1 MAGPFVRS
9 ARSPR
14 VRPPARPGRAPV
26 ARGALVGPRLIRDR
40 AEMTE
45 AVALL
50 AERLV
55 ARGVAPALPQLT
67 FATLVDN
74 ALEHGGGAVSP
85 VAAVY
90 LAGTFVTVS
99 SRDGGQ
105 SVAGCGSGLGT
116 ATCRSG
122 TAYGSVAWPG
132 SRSRGSWRLPESFLT
147 RRRVAQGFA
156 ATSGTLHMVL

>member
-1 MAGPFVRS
+1 
-9 ARSPR
+9 
-14 VRPPARPGRAPV
+14 
-26 ARGALVGPRLIRDR
+26 
-40 AEMTE
+40 MTE

-105 SVAGCGSGLGT
+105 SVAGCGRPVDEL
-116 ATCRSG
+116 
-122 TAYGSVAWPG
+122 
-132 SRSRGSWRLPESFLT
+132 
-147 RRRVAQGFA
+147 RRRIQIPAEDVDPGPGAPAGIPWLSQLLRTRCPGGRLEFRAGNGYLSFRDGVWVCRVARQPVTGFVA
-156 ATSGTLHMVL
+156 IARIVLNS